1 MSTIQRITAVTRA
14 QQRAGTRLAILDA
27 TVAVLIEDGYA
38 ALSTRRVAERAGIAQ
53 STLMHHFPTREGF
66 LVEAV
71 THLAERLDD
80 EAQAQLSGASSAAA
94 VIDQGWRTFSSPAAV
109 AAAQL
114 WAAAWAEPELAAA
127 LREAEERLA
136 VIIIESAGAQF
147 PELADQPEALAL
159 LDAAVT
165 LIRGFVMQI
174 PVAGRDAVEARW
186 RAVRPFLLDAAER
199 LLDRPS

>member
-1 MSTIQRITAVTRA
+1 VATVTRA
-14 QQRAGTRLAILDA
+14 QQRAGTRQAILDA
-27 TVAVLIEDGYA
+27 TVALLIDEGYA

-53 STLMHHFPTREGF
+53 STLMHHFPAREAF
-66 LVEAV
+66 LVDAV
-71 THLAERLDD
+71 THLAERLNA
-80 EAQAQLSGASSAAA
+80 EAVAQLADLPSAAA
-94 VIDQGWRTFSSPAAV
+94 VIDAGWQAFTSPAAV

-147 PELADQPEALAL
+147 PHAVGRPEALAM

-174 PVAGRDAVEARW
+174 PVAGREEVEARW
-186 RAVRPFLLDAAER
+186 QAVRPLVVESAER
-199 LLDRPS
+199 LLDRPPPTP